1 MMDKKENVTKEE
13 AVKSV
18 MFTFAILH
26 YQGETV
32 RKVLLSSIGYL
43 RRQYE
48 QTGNP
53 HFMNLAEIE
62 LLAYIS
68 MGFSLPADEDVR
80 YIMEKNDIQEGVQ
93 NCRFG
98 KRVRL
103 NRTQVRSLIGKWMP
117 SKYTPMTIGQ
127 VVDDIIEKV
136 SAQEAGTWRYTY
148 HRLQGGTVH
157 REEYELVITPEE
169 TFFWDLNNF
178 RFYTFETNR
187 GKGYK

>member
-1 MMDKKENVTKEE
+1 MMDKEENITKEE

-18 MFTFAILH
+18 MFTFSVLH
-26 YQGETV
+26 YQGETIG
-32 RKVLLSSIGYL
+32 KTLESSVGYL

-48 QTGNP
+48 QTGNR
-53 HFMNLAEIE
+53 HFLDLAEIE
-62 LLAYIS
+62 LLAYVS
-68 MGFSLPADEDVR
+68 MGFSMPDHEDIQYV
-80 YIMEKNDIQEGVQ
+80 IKESNLQEGVQ
-93 NCRFG
+93 SGRFG

-136 SAQEAGTWRYTY
+136 SAQEIGTWRYTY
-148 HRLQGGTVH
+148 HKAQAGKVL

-169 TFFWDLNNF
+169 TFFWDLNHF
-178 RFYTFETNR
+178 RFYTFEMSK